1 MTGRRSDAPTRRSC
15 SSWVAPRYWSDPF
28 PVLPWKRCLSPPPG
42 QRYAL
47 WISSFDSSDTESNTW
62 LISARC
68 LPGQTADDVHGHC
81 GEEDGCQDMPK
92 NPKTKQRIHPRLPRA
107 STTSRFTRKATVPL
121 FTRLRT
127 CATTSGVNF
136 ADSHRFNLTHKHLD
150 EPQTAQ
156 LDPKTKAEC
165 SSYLLMWCE
174 ATAAGDLLWCREP
187 VTKNHQSAK
196 TYKTSCSV
204 PVKIKSAQ
212 AGRWAFF
219 HVFPTW
225 WHKATMVVLLKN
237 KYI

>member
-107 STTSRFTRKATVPL
+107 STTSHFTRKATVPL

-165 SSYLLMWCE
+165 SSYLLMWCDVKRRQPE
-174 ATAAGDLLWCREP
+174 ICCGAASRWPKTTKVQRLTRLP
-187 VTKNHQSAK
+187 VQFLSK
-196 TYKTSCSV
+196 
-204 PVKIKSAQ
+204 
-212 AGRWAFF
+212 
-219 HVFPTW
+219 
-225 WHKATMVVLLKN
+225 
-237 KYI
+237 

>member
-107 STTSRFTRKATVPL
+107 STTSHFTRKATVPL

-165 SSYLLMWCE
+165 SSYLLMWCDVMWSDGSRRS
-174 ATAAGDLLWCREP
+174 AVVPRAGDQKPPKCKDLQDFLFSSCQNKIRTGRTVSFLP
-187 VTKNHQSAK
+187 CISNLVT
-196 TYKTSCSV
+196 
-204 PVKIKSAQ
+204 
-212 AGRWAFF
+212 
-219 HVFPTW
+219 
-225 WHKATMVVLLKN
+225 
-237 KYI
+237 

>member
-68 LPGQTADDVHGHC
+68 LPGQTAVDVHGHC

-107 STTSRFTRKATVPL
+107 STTSHFTRKATVPL

-165 SSYLLMWCE
+165 SSYLLMWCDVKRRQPE
-174 ATAAGDLLWCREP
+174 ICCGAASRWPKTTKVQRLTRLP
-187 VTKNHQSAK
+187 VQFLSK
-196 TYKTSCSV
+196 
-204 PVKIKSAQ
+204 
-212 AGRWAFF
+212 
-219 HVFPTW
+219 
-225 WHKATMVVLLKN
+225 
-237 KYI
+237 